1 MVRKIERSHGGPG
14 SQRWPLHLQSVHP
27 DFRLHSQLCES
38 ETLRQQYAVGGKEPV
53 FINPQDASARGIR
66 NGDIVRV
73 FNARGQVLAGAVV
86 SDRYAPGVAR
96 IHEGARYDP
105 DKGGDLNALCKYG
118 NPNVLTLDIGTSQ
131 LAQATSA
138 HTTLVEI
145 EKYTGPIDNVTAFNG
160 PVEMVAQCEYVP
172 ASQGNPHD

>member
-1 MVRKIERSHGGPG
+1 MPA
-14 SQRWPLHLQSVHP
+14 P
-27 DFRLHSQLCES
+27 
-38 ETLRQQYAVGGKEPV
+38 
-53 FINPQDASARGIR
+53 GIR

-86 SDRYAPGVAR
+86 SDLYSPGVAR

-105 DKGGDLNALCKYG
+105 DNGGEIGALCKYG
-118 NPNVLTLDIGTSQ
+118 NPNVLTTDIGTSQ

-145 EKYTGPIDNVTAFNG
+145 EKYVGKVDNVTAFSG
-160 PVEMVAQCEYVP
+160 PIKMVAQCEYVP
-172 ASQGNPHD
+172 VEKVTS